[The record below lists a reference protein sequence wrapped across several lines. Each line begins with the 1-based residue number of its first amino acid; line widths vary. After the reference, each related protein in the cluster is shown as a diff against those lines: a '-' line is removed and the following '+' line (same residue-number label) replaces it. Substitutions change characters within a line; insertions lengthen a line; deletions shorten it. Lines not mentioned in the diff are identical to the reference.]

1 MSKAISIRLDD
12 QVLEDARAYAKGQ
25 GVSVTDVIIQGIN
38 AILHP
43 CNTLPVLPIMPVES
57 TGAVVDPM
65 YEPDPV
71 KPVKVHKPSAAKQA
85 APVVAAL
92 LSSINKRVTVSHHV
106 QCSCAMCK

>member
-1 MSKAISIRLDD
+1 MSKAISIRLPD
-12 QVLEDARAYAKGQ
+12 QVLEAVKAYAKGQ

-43 CNTLPVLPIMPVES
+43 CNTL
-57 TGAVVDPM
+57 
-65 YEPDPV
+65 YEPGPV
-71 KPVKVHKPSAAKQA
+71 KPVKVHKPSATKQA

-92 LSSINKRVTVSHHV
+92 LSSINKRVAVSHHV